1 MKLDNND
8 KIVGVKICK
17 DDQDIILSTKF
28 GKCIRFESKKLR
40 IFKGRSSKGI
50 KGLVLAP
57 NDQIV
62 SLSIIDNDKN
72 LKNGKKDKDSKSEI
86 KAKEKFILSI
96 TENGLE
102 KKLHILIIELQIE
115 VVKELLE
122 LLIHQ
127 EMEIFHHLFLFLKVM
142 KF

>member
-40 IFKGRSSKGI
+40 VFKGRSSKGI

-62 SLSIIDNDKN
+62 SLSIIDNDKLN
-72 LKNGKKDKDSKSEI
+72 KNGKNKFEKSEI
-86 KAKEKFILSI
+86 KAKEKYILSI
-96 TENGLE
+96 TENGYG
-102 KKLHILIIELQIE
+102 KNITYWLQSY
-115 VVKELLE
+115 K
-122 LLIHQ
+122 
-127 EMEIFHHLFLFLKVM
+127 
-142 KF
+142 